1 MTHKVP
7 PFDIDWT
14 QQYPILKIHLPFPCV
29 ITTEPV
35 ASPTNARLLEAVMF
49 LKKND
54 ALKDIETGLFPEPEY
69 DSPYPPYTNKTP
81 VFSTDVEGEK
91 DEDEDEDEDEDGDE
105 DDEAPPAPHCLMYCA
120 RASDQPAPTE
130 KLLYFTSER
139 QMLQAWERLPS
150 IYTEGCWNA
159 EKSSYQSLEK
169 LWGVLPSRFSRK
181 SGSYEVKE
189 EWPDPY
195 AKMYLA
201 YVSVTTKTID
211 AGYDCRASAAL
222 AREHHLPA
230 LVAQM
235 FDSFAK
241 AQDEKELPQ
250 RVGVLSAEKMLA
262 EWREKQLASNKE
274 TT

>member
-7 PFDIDWT
+7 PFDIDWI

-35 ASPTNARLLEAVMF
+35 ASPTNGKLLEAVIY
-49 LKKND
+49 LKKHD
-54 ALKDIETGLFPEPEY
+54 ALKDLATAPFPEPEY
-69 DSPYPPYTNKTP
+69 DSPYPPYTDKTP

-91 DEDEDEDEDEDGDE
+91 DEDEDEDEEV
-105 DDEAPPAPHCLMYCA
+105 PPAPHCLMYCV

-130 KLLYFTSER
+130 RLLYFTSER

-150 IYTEGCWNA
+150 IYTRAEWNA
-159 EKSSYQSLEK
+159 EERRYQSRGK
-169 LWGVLPSRFSRK
+169 LWGVIPSRFSRK
-181 SGSYEVKE
+181 SGDYEVKE
-189 EWPDPY
+189 GVPEPY
-195 AKMYLA
+195 GRMGLV

-222 AREHHLPA
+222 AREHNLPA
-230 LVAQM
+230 LIARM
-235 FDSFAK
+235 YDMFAK
-241 AQDEKELPQ
+241 AQDEKDAPQ
-250 RVGVLSAEKMLA
+250 KAGISSAEKMLA